1 MRGYINNVYN
11 RPFPA
16 NLNQTELKIQHKIRN
31 RNLAI
36 FSFLVAPLILICL
49 RKTGLG
55 LNDMSSIEILPNN
68 SNNNLSTNILT
79 KSGIFLMLSNLNNK
93 IPSWVKLILR
103 LIVISIILLNLIGFN
118 SLIGVLSN
126 IFYIKLFAYLTC
138 SLVILYQIFNIYLLH
153 KFISKNIKISPVL
166 PDFIINWLKELET
179 ISSNIES
186 SQYFK
191 NSCYIQILIYLL
203 IIFLISFI
211 L

>member
-1 MRGYINNVYN
+1 MKKVHN
-11 RPFPA
+11 RSFPD
-16 NLNQTELKIQHKIRN
+16 NLSQAQLKVQHKIRN

-36 FSFLVAPLILICL
+36 FSFLGAPLILICL
-49 RKTGLG
+49 RRTAIALK
-55 LNDMSSIEILPNN
+55 DVSSIEILPNN
-68 SNNNLSTNILT
+68 SNNNLSTNILN

-103 LIVISIILLNLIGFN
+103 LIILSIIDL
-118 SLIGVLSN
+118 LSN

-153 KFISKNIKISPVL
+153 RFISKNLKISLVL

-179 ISSNIES
+179 ISLNIEN

-203 IIFLISFI
+203 IIFFISFI